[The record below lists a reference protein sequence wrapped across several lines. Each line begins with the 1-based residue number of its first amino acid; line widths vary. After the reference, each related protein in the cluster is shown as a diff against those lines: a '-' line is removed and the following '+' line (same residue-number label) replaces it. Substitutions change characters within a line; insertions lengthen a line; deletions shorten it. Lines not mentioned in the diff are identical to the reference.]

1 MSESTAPRR
10 LALSGL
16 YADHHQWLYNW
27 LRKRL
32 GNAWDAADLAHDT
45 FLRVYSSNRALEMPE
60 PRAFLTHVAKGLV
73 VDFWRHRS
81 VEQAYA
87 ESVAALPADTAPSPE
102 SRALILEALYCIDR
116 MLDAMPGRVRGVFLM
131 SQLDGLTYAQIA
143 AATGLSV
150 RTVNRHMQQA
160 YLACLTAIDP

>member
-1 MSESTAPRR
+1 MSQTCAPRP

-16 YADHHQWLYNW
+16 YADHHKWLYGW

-45 FLRVYSSNRALEMPE
+45 FLRVYSSNRSLEMPE

-73 VDFWRHRS
+73 VDLWRHRN

-87 ESVAALPADTAPSPE
+87 DSVATLPPDTAPSPE
-102 SRALILEALYCIDR
+102 TRALILEALYCIDR
-116 MLDAMPGRVRGVFLM
+116 MLDAMPGRVRNVFLLA
-131 SQLDGLTYAQIA
+131 QLDGLTYAEIA
-143 AATGLSV
+143 AETGLSV
-150 RTVNRHMQQA
+150 RTVNRHMQHA
-160 YLACLTAIDP
+160 YLACLTAIDA